1 MTQDTEMFWLTF
13 EHTID
18 KDTLKQMIVFK
29 KLSKLKPDRI
39 RCSEDLFPYEDEVV
53 LISLPKGYIKH
64 ELELHTTKLS
74 LEDFPKNKNFT
85 TVAETFLQLVWPT
98 IKTNIEKTIEYK
110 RESMKT
116 DYIFCV
122 LSQTSGAFS
131 MDDPRVEYIGLNCEK
146 MWSAVSSY
154 LEDFKSACES
164 NDDTHKYVR
173 YDTHDVFDTWED
185 FLESFY
191 KDLVENDKLVIDG
204 QDVFNTDEPCF
215 LYVYMRKNE

>member
-1 MTQDTEMFWLTF
+1 
-13 EHTID
+13 
-18 KDTLKQMIVFK
+18 
-29 KLSKLKPDRI
+29 
-39 RCSEDLFPYEDEVV
+39 
-53 LISLPKGYIKH
+53 
-64 ELELHTTKLS
+64 
-74 LEDFPKNKNFT
+74 
-85 TVAETFLQLVWPT
+85 
-98 IKTNIEKTIEYK
+98 
-110 RESMKT
+110 MKT

-122 LSQTSGAFS
+122 LSQVSNAFV
-131 MDDPRVEYIGLNCEK
+131 MDDPRVEYMGLNCEK